1 MNLTKI
7 ILGGRSKTQN
17 KSMMS
22 LTKLAKLKIFFRTA
36 YINDKTKQSKEMI
49 ITKEYDYSKR
59 KKRFYNQ
66 ADGWVSGVL
75 AMCYLLL
82 DISDSC
88 TGIHFVKLI
97 ILFYVLFLIITKNF
111 LICFL

>member
-7 ILGGRSKTQN
+7 ILGGRSKIQN

-75 AMCYLLL
+75 AMCYLVL

-88 TGIHFVKLI
+88 TGIHFVKL
-97 ILFYVLFLIITKNF
+97 YYSVLCAFSYYNKKF
-111 LICFL
+111 F